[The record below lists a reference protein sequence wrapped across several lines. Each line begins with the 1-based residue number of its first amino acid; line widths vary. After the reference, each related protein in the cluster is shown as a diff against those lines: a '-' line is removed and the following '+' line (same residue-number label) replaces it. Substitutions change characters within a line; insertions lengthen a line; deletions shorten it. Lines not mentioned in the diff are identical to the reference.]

1 MHTSIPRLAPTPS
14 LPSWLTLPPPP
25 CTKPGQD
32 SPMASDLAASFG
44 LPRVAGSGGAIPLA
58 PSGQTPP
65 SLGGSLDQF
74 DKLFPEAQWDTP
86 EMQLGGGLDQFD
98 QLFPDVQWNM
108 LDLPLGGGLDQFDK
122 LFLEAQW
129 DTPEMQLGGG
139 LDQFDK
145 LFPEAQWN
153 TPETL
158 PSRSDK
164 VDESAAN
171 IQWNTAE
178 RLFHHPLTSC
188 PTSTFGWLA
197 TGKANAKLLPELCSP
212 TDPFEIM
219 INGTHPLAD
228 QTFQRYS

>member
-1 MHTSIPRLAPTPS
+1 
-14 LPSWLTLPPPP
+14 
-25 CTKPGQD
+25 
-32 SPMASDLAASFG
+32 MASDLAASFG

-74 DKLFPEAQWDTP
+74 DKLFP
-86 EMQLGGGLDQFD
+86 
-98 QLFPDVQWNM
+98 
-108 LDLPLGGGLDQFDK
+108 
-122 LFLEAQW
+122 EAQW